1 MKKYIKEF
9 KDFIATGDLVTIAVG
24 LVIALK
30 VKDVIDQFMA
40 GVVNPLIAGIFGKA
54 NFDDVGSFR
63 IGSATNTIPDPK
75 FPKDPTKTITQHGAL
90 VQPGV
95 VITALIN
102 LIIVGL
108 VLFLI
113 IKAYNK
119 MKKKSEAIAGPSELD
134 VLTEIRDELRRRQ
147 S

>member
-1 MKKYIKEF
+1 MRKFVKEF
-9 KDFIATGDLVTIAVG
+9 KDFIATGDLITIAVG
-24 LVIALK
+24 LIIALK
-30 VKDVIDQFMA
+30 VKDVIDQFMSGA
-40 GVVNPLIAGIFGKA
+40 VNPLIAGIVGKQ

-63 IGSATNTIPDPK
+63 IGSATNSIVD
-75 FPKDPTKTITQHGAL
+75 PKDPTKTIIQKGAL

-113 IKAYNK
+113 IKAYNSY
-119 MKKKSEAIAGPSELD
+119 KKKIEVPEGPTELF
-134 VLTEIRDELRRRQ
+134 VLTEIRDELRQRR
-147 S
+147 